1 MTRRVRAGWATL
13 LVCLLVVV
21 LVSAT
26 APDPAADVR
35 RAHADVAVGQVG
47 RLDHVEVLVERVR
60 RSRSVTTATERQLD
74 SGATLV
80 LVDVRAAV
88 RGESVAFRS
97 VRLETRD
104 GHRYEARPE
113 VPALTTTQPG
123 FTRVGTLVFEVPDA
137 RVAGA
142 RLVVDSEQGA
152 YDVYSRAVR
161 VDLALRTDGPPEPGP
176 VSVTEP
182 LLEVTP

>member
-1 MTRRVRAGWATL
+1 MTRRDRAGWATL

-26 APDPAADVR
+26 APDPATDVR
-35 RAHADVAVGQVG
+35 REFDDVVVGEAGRVDHA
-47 RLDHVEVLVERVR
+47 EVLVERVR
-60 RSRSVTTATERQLD
+60 RSRAVTTAYERRLD
-74 SGATLV
+74 STATFV

-88 RGESVAFRS
+88 TEESVAFRG

-104 GHRYEARPE
+104 GYRYEARPE
-113 VPALTTTQPG
+113 FPALTTIQPG
-123 FTRVGTLVFEVPDA
+123 FTRVGTLVFEVPDE

-142 RLVVDSEQGA
+142 RLVVESDQGA

-161 VDLALRTDGPPEPGP
+161 VDLALRTDDPPDPGPLAVPEP
-176 VSVTEP
+176 V
-182 LLEVTP
+182 LEASP

>member
-1 MTRRVRAGWATL
+1 MSRRDRAGWATL

-26 APDPAADVR
+26 APDPATDVR
-35 RAHADVAVGQVG
+35 RARADVAIGEAGQV
-47 RLDHVEVLVERVR
+47 DHAEVVVERVR
-60 RSRSVTTATERQLD
+60 RARAVTTAYERRLD
-74 SGATLV
+74 SAATFV

-88 RGESVAFRS
+88 TGESVAFRG

-104 GHRYEARPE
+104 GHRYAARPE
-113 VPALTTTQPG
+113 LPALTTTQPG

-142 RLVVDSEQGA
+142 RLVVESDQGA

-161 VDLALRTDGPPEPGP
+161 VDLALRADDPPEPGP
-176 VSVTEP
+176 VPVPEP
-182 LLEVTP
+182 ALEVTP